1 MHSPSLPKVF
11 STAKAMKGIGLTG
24 PKTGLHRERTVV
36 GLETLSGF
44 VMLVAAPASRL
55 LRFDTF
61 ELDVRAAELR
71 KGGIKLRLQGQ
82 PIQVLAKLLSSPG
95 ELVTREEL
103 RAEIWPAETFVD
115 FDHSLHNAISRIRE
129 VLGDSAE
136 KPRYIETLPRRG
148 YRFVR
153 PVEKVAI
160 PEAQQAPAGE
170 PVVAVA
176 APRTRTRAA
185 LIAGLSVV
193 VVAAAALVLAPA
205 LARRTAA
212 IPSVR
217 SIAVLPMDN
226 FSGDPAQE
234 YFADGM
240 TDELITDLA
249 KIASLRVISRTSVM
263 RYKGTKKSL
272 PDIARELN
280 VDGIIEGSVTRSG
293 QRVRITAQLLYG
305 PTDKHLWAETYE
317 RDLGDILS
325 LQSEVAQA
333 IAQQVRAEL
342 TPQQQA
348 RLGSTRPVNPE
359 AYDAYVRGR
368 YYLWNDFTTGLPLNT
383 AKQYFEESVRKDP
396 GFALAYSGLADAYAY
411 LGFFHQLPAET
422 AYRSAEE
429 ALRQAAAL
437 DNNIGEIHDTQAV
450 LNWRYRWDWDGADRE
465 LQQAIA
471 LSPSYI
477 CAHEDRAEF
486 LGFQGRRAEA
496 KAEVAK
502 SMELDSSVSSA
513 LTESAVDYQLRDF
526 PSLVEASRRGMG
538 LNPKEWLEYYFLGVG
553 YEGTGKNPEAIVAF
567 QKAVELSGGD
577 QGAIAELAYA
587 YAQTGRKAETEKVLQ
602 DFQQKTNNAYISPY
616 LIATLYAG
624 LGEKDKAF
632 EMLEKAYR
640 EKCLDLSWDLKA
652 DLRMDSLRSDPRY
665 KNLLQRIGLAN

>member
-1 MHSPSLPKVF
+1 
-11 STAKAMKGIGLTG
+11 
-24 PKTGLHRERTVV
+24 
-36 GLETLSGF
+36 
-44 VMLVAAPASRL
+44 MLVAAPASRL
-55 LRFDTF
+55 LRFDSF

-82 PIQVLAKLLSSPG
+82 PIQVLAKLLSCSG

-136 KPRYIETLPRRG
+136 TPRYIETLPRRG
-148 YRFVR
+148 YRFIR
-153 PVEKVAI
+153 PVEKVGI
-160 PEAQQAPAGE
+160 PEPQQLPVSEPAV
-170 PVVAVA
+170 PVPIE
-176 APRTRTRAA
+176 APRTTTRAA

-193 VVAAAALVLAPA
+193 VVAAAGLVLAPA
-205 LARRTAA
+205 LARRSSA

-249 KIASLRVISRTSVM
+249 KIGSLRVISRTSVM
-263 RYKGTKKSL
+263 RYKGTRKGL
-272 PDIARELN
+272 PEIAKELN

-348 RLGSTRPVNPE
+348 RLGSTRQVNPE
-359 AYDAYVRGR
+359 AYDAYLRGR
-368 YYLWNDFTTGLPLNT
+368 YYLWNDYTTPQPLNM

-411 LGFFHQLPAET
+411 LGFFHQLSTES

-429 ALRQAAAL
+429 ALRQASAL
-437 DNNIGEIHDTQAV
+437 DDSIGEIHDTQAV
-450 LNWRYRWDWDGADRE
+450 LDWRYRWDWNGADRE

-471 LSPSYI
+471 LAPSYI
-477 CAHEDRAEF
+477 CAHEDRAEY
-486 LGFQGRRAEA
+486 LAFQGRGAEA
-496 KAEVAK
+496 RAEVAK
-502 SMELDSSVSSA
+502 SMALDSSVSSD

-526 PSLVEASRRGMG
+526 AGLIEASRRGMA

-553 YEGTGKNPEAIVAF
+553 YEGTGKQLEAIVEF
-567 QKAVELSGGD
+567 QRAVELSGGD
-577 QGAIAELAYA
+577 QDATAELAYA
-587 YAQTGRKAETEKVLQ
+587 YAGIGRKAETRKMLHN
-602 DFQQKTNNAYISPY
+602 FQRETKTPYVSPY

-640 EKCLDLSWDLKA
+640 EKCLDLSWSLKA

-665 KNLLQRIGLAN
+665 KNLLHRVGLAN

>member
-1 MHSPSLPKVF
+1 
-11 STAKAMKGIGLTG
+11 
-24 PKTGLHRERTVV
+24 
-36 GLETLSGF
+36 
-44 VMLVAAPASRL
+44 MLVAAPASRL
-55 LRFDTF
+55 LRFDSF

-82 PIQVLAKLLSSPG
+82 PIQVLAKLLSCSG

-136 KPRYIETLPRRG
+136 TPRYIETLPRRG
-148 YRFVR
+148 YRFIR
-153 PVEKVAI
+153 PVEKVGI
-160 PEAQQAPAGE
+160 PEPQQLPVSEPA
-170 PVVAVA
+170 VAVPFE
-176 APRTRTRAA
+176 APRTTTRAA

-193 VVAAAALVLAPA
+193 VVAAAGLVLAPA
-205 LARRTAA
+205 LARRSSA

-249 KIASLRVISRTSVM
+249 KIGSLRVISRTSVM
-263 RYKGTKKSL
+263 RYKGTRKDL
-272 PDIARELN
+272 PEIAKELN

-359 AYDAYVRGR
+359 AYDAYLRGR
-368 YYLWNDFTTGLPLNT
+368 YYLWNDYTTPQPLNM

-411 LGFFHQLPAET
+411 LGFFHQLST
-422 AYRSAEE
+422 KSAYRSAEE
-429 ALRQAAAL
+429 ALRQASAL
-437 DNNIGEIHDTQAV
+437 DDSIGEIHDTQAV
-450 LNWRYRWDWDGADRE
+450 LDWRYRWDWNGADRE

-471 LSPSYI
+471 LAPSYI
-477 CAHEDRAEF
+477 CAHEDRAEY
-486 LGFQGRRAEA
+486 LAFQGRGAEA
-496 KAEVAK
+496 RAEVAK
-502 SMELDSSVSSA
+502 SMALDSSVSSD

-526 PSLVEASRRGMG
+526 AGLIEASRRGMA

-553 YEGTGKNPEAIVAF
+553 YEGTGKQLEAIVEF
-567 QKAVELSGGD
+567 QRAVELSGGD
-577 QGAIAELAYA
+577 QDATAELAYA
-587 YAQTGRKAETEKVLQ
+587 YAGIGRKAETRKMLHN
-602 DFQQKTNNAYISPY
+602 FQRETETPYVSPY

-640 EKCLDLSWDLKA
+640 EKCLDLSWSLKA

-665 KNLLQRIGLAN
+665 KNLLHRVGLAN

>member
-1 MHSPSLPKVF
+1 
-11 STAKAMKGIGLTG
+11 
-24 PKTGLHRERTVV
+24 
-36 GLETLSGF
+36 
-44 VMLVAAPASRL
+44 MLVAAPASRL
-55 LRFDTF
+55 LRFDSF

-82 PIQVLAKLLSSPG
+82 PIQVLAKLLSCSG

-136 KPRYIETLPRRG
+136 TPRYIETLPRRG
-148 YRFVR
+148 YRFIR
-153 PVEKVAI
+153 PVEKVGI
-160 PEAQQAPAGE
+160 PEPQQLPVSEPA
-170 PVVAVA
+170 VAVPIE
-176 APRTRTRAA
+176 APRTTTRAA

-193 VVAAAALVLAPA
+193 VVAAAGLVLAPA
-205 LARRTAA
+205 LARRSSA

-249 KIASLRVISRTSVM
+249 KIGSLRVISRTSVM
-263 RYKGTKKSL
+263 RYKGTRKGL
-272 PDIARELN
+272 PEIAKELN

-359 AYDAYVRGR
+359 AYDAYLRGR
-368 YYLWNDFTTGLPLNT
+368 YYLWNDYTTPQPLNM

-411 LGFFHQLPAET
+411 LGFFHQLSTES

-429 ALRQAAAL
+429 ALRQASAL
-437 DNNIGEIHDTQAV
+437 DDSIGEIHDTQAV
-450 LNWRYRWDWDGADRE
+450 LDWRYRWDWNGADRE

-471 LSPSYI
+471 LAPSYI
-477 CAHEDRAEF
+477 CAHEDRAEY
-486 LGFQGRRAEA
+486 LAFQGRGAEA
-496 KAEVAK
+496 RAEVAK
-502 SMELDSSVSSA
+502 SMALDSSVSSD

-526 PSLVEASRRGMG
+526 AGLIEASRRGMA

-553 YEGTGKNPEAIVAF
+553 YEGTGKQLEAIVEF
-567 QKAVELSGGD
+567 QRAVELSGGD
-577 QGAIAELAYA
+577 QDATAELAYA
-587 YAQTGRKAETEKVLQ
+587 YAGIGRKAETRKMLHN
-602 DFQQKTNNAYISPY
+602 FQRETKTPYVSPY

-640 EKCLDLSWDLKA
+640 EKCLDLSWSLKA

-665 KNLLQRIGLAN
+665 KNLLHRVGLAN

>member
-1 MHSPSLPKVF
+1 
-11 STAKAMKGIGLTG
+11 
-24 PKTGLHRERTVV
+24 
-36 GLETLSGF
+36 
-44 VMLVAAPASRL
+44 MLVAAPASRL
-55 LRFDTF
+55 LRFDSF

-82 PIQVLAKLLSSPG
+82 PIQVLAKLLSCSG

-136 KPRYIETLPRRG
+136 TPRYIETLPRRG
-148 YRFVR
+148 YRFIR
-153 PVEKVAI
+153 PVEKVGI
-160 PEAQQAPAGE
+160 PEPQQLPVSEPA
-170 PVVAVA
+170 VAVPIE
-176 APRTRTRAA
+176 APRTTTRAA

-193 VVAAAALVLAPA
+193 VVAAAGLVLAPA
-205 LARRTAA
+205 LARRSSA

-226 FSGDPAQE
+226 FSGDSAQE

-249 KIASLRVISRTSVM
+249 KIGSLRVISRTSVM
-263 RYKGTKKSL
+263 RYKGTRKGL
-272 PDIARELN
+272 PEIAKELN

-348 RLGSTRPVNPE
+348 RLGSTRQVNPE
-359 AYDAYVRGR
+359 AYDAYLRGR
-368 YYLWNDFTTGLPLNT
+368 YYLWNDYTTPQPLNM

-411 LGFFHQLPAET
+411 LGFFHQLSTES

-429 ALRQAAAL
+429 ALRQASAL
-437 DNNIGEIHDTQAV
+437 DDSIGEIHDTQAV
-450 LNWRYRWDWDGADRE
+450 LDWRYRWDWNGADRE

-471 LSPSYI
+471 LAPSYI
-477 CAHEDRAEF
+477 CAHEDRAEY
-486 LGFQGRRAEA
+486 LAFQGRGAEA
-496 KAEVAK
+496 RAEVAK
-502 SMELDSSVSSA
+502 SMALDSSVSSD

-526 PSLVEASRRGMG
+526 AGLIEASRRGMA

-553 YEGTGKNPEAIVAF
+553 YEGTGKQLEAIVEF
-567 QKAVELSGGD
+567 QRAVELSGGD
-577 QGAIAELAYA
+577 QDATAELAYA
-587 YAQTGRKAETEKVLQ
+587 YAGIGRKAETRKMLHN
-602 DFQQKTNNAYISPY
+602 FQRETKTPYVSPY

-640 EKCLDLSWDLKA
+640 EKCLDLSWSLKA

-665 KNLLQRIGLAN
+665 KNLLQRVGLAN

>member
-1 MHSPSLPKVF
+1 
-11 STAKAMKGIGLTG
+11 
-24 PKTGLHRERTVV
+24 
-36 GLETLSGF
+36 
-44 VMLVAAPASRL
+44 MLVAAPASRL
-55 LRFDTF
+55 LRFDSF

-82 PIQVLAKLLSSPG
+82 PIQVLAKLLSCSG

-136 KPRYIETLPRRG
+136 TPRYIETLPRRG
-148 YRFVR
+148 YRFIR
-153 PVEKVAI
+153 PVEKVGIAE
-160 PEAQQAPAGE
+160 PQRPPVSEPA
-170 PVVAVA
+170 VAVPIE
-176 APRTRTRAA
+176 APRTTTRAA

-193 VVAAAALVLAPA
+193 VVAAAGLVLAPA
-205 LARRTAA
+205 LARRSSA

-226 FSGDPAQE
+226 FSGDQAQE

-249 KIASLRVISRTSVM
+249 KIGSLRVISRTSVM
-263 RYKGTKKSL
+263 RYKGTRKGL
-272 PDIARELN
+272 PEIAKELN

-348 RLGSTRPVNPE
+348 RLGSTRQVNPE
-359 AYDAYVRGR
+359 AYDAYLRGR
-368 YYLWNDFTTGLPLNT
+368 YYLWNDYTTPQPLNM

-411 LGFFHQLPAET
+411 LGFFHQLSTES

-429 ALRQAAAL
+429 ALRQASAL
-437 DNNIGEIHDTQAV
+437 DDSIGEIHDTQAV
-450 LNWRYRWDWDGADRE
+450 LDWRYRWDWNGADRE

-471 LSPSYI
+471 LAPSYI
-477 CAHEDRAEF
+477 CAHEDRAEY
-486 LGFQGRRAEA
+486 LAFQGRGAEA
-496 KAEVAK
+496 RAEVAK
-502 SMELDSSVSSA
+502 SMALDSSVSSD

-526 PSLVEASRRGMG
+526 AGLIEASRRGMA

-553 YEGTGKNPEAIVAF
+553 YEGTGKQLEAIVEF
-567 QKAVELSGGD
+567 QRAVELSGGD
-577 QGAIAELAYA
+577 QDATAELAYA
-587 YAQTGRKAETEKVLQ
+587 YAGIGRKAETRKMLHN
-602 DFQQKTNNAYISPY
+602 FQRETKTPYVSPY

-640 EKCLDLSWDLKA
+640 EKCLDLSWSLKA

-665 KNLLQRIGLAN
+665 KNLLHRVGLAN

>member
-1 MHSPSLPKVF
+1 
-11 STAKAMKGIGLTG
+11 
-24 PKTGLHRERTVV
+24 
-36 GLETLSGF
+36 
-44 VMLVAAPASRL
+44 MLVAAPASRL
-55 LRFDTF
+55 LRFDSY

-82 PIQVLAKLLSSPG
+82 PIQVLAKLLSCSG

-136 KPRYIETLPRRG
+136 TPRYIETLPRRG
-148 YRFVR
+148 YRFIR
-153 PVEKVAI
+153 PVEKVGI
-160 PEAQQAPAGE
+160 PEPQQPPVSEPA
-170 PVVAVA
+170 VAVPIE
-176 APRTRTRAA
+176 APRTTTRAA

-193 VVAAAALVLAPA
+193 VVAAAGLVLAPA
-205 LARRTAA
+205 LARRSSA

-226 FSGDPAQE
+226 FSGDQAQE

-249 KIASLRVISRTSVM
+249 KIGSLRVISRTSIM
-263 RYKGTKKSL
+263 RYKGTRKGL
-272 PDIARELN
+272 PEIARELN

-348 RLGSTRPVNPE
+348 RLGSTRQVNPE
-359 AYDAYVRGR
+359 AYDAYLRGR
-368 YYLWNDFTTGLPLNT
+368 YYLWNDYTTPQPLNM

-411 LGFFHQLPAET
+411 LGFFHQLSTES

-429 ALRQAAAL
+429 ALRQASAL
-437 DNNIGEIHDTQAV
+437 DDSIGEIHDTQAV
-450 LNWRYRWDWDGADRE
+450 LDWRYRWDWNGADRE

-471 LSPSYI
+471 LAPSYI
-477 CAHEDRAEF
+477 CAHEDRAEY
-486 LGFQGRRAEA
+486 LAFQGRGAEA
-496 KAEVAK
+496 RAEVAK
-502 SMELDSSVSSA
+502 SMALDSSVSSD

-526 PSLVEASRRGMG
+526 AGLIEASRRGMA

-553 YEGTGKNPEAIVAF
+553 YEGTGKQLEAIVEF
-567 QKAVELSGGD
+567 QRAVELSGGD
-577 QGAIAELAYA
+577 QDATAELAYA
-587 YAQTGRKAETEKVLQ
+587 YAGIGRKAETRKMLHN
-602 DFQQKTNNAYISPY
+602 FQRETKTPYVSPY

-640 EKCLDLSWDLKA
+640 EKCLDLSWSLKA

-665 KNLLQRIGLAN
+665 KKLLHRVGLSN